1 MHESVNICIRSNR
14 HIGFFDRAVRHDG
27 CLHVGCCIARWFL
40 ALVDLKHAVRV
51 MANNKEERI
60 SFLIVGNMRKG
71 EMSTHAMETKK
82 QMDIAFPSSPI
93 KKSTL
98 RHCVSTSAIIFTFF
112 QMPCKS
118 RITSLG
124 RPLLTWAIIG
134 SWHEPIECSQRLQ
147 AHTCCCPKVI
157 VTQICS
163 HVASAKVYIIINFH
177 FEPFKTLLMHLLGDK
192 KSPICLHAVN
202 TCGPKM
208 FRWRKMLNS
217 AILALY
223 SAISIPK
230 QMNEFFTGTSTCR

>member
-1 MHESVNICIRSNR
+1 MH
-14 HIGFFDRAVRHDG
+14 
-27 CLHVGCCIARWFL
+27 
-40 ALVDLKHAVRV
+40 
-51 MANNKEERI
+51 
-60 SFLIVGNMRKG
+60 
-71 EMSTHAMETKK
+71 
-82 QMDIAFPSSPI
+82 
-93 KKSTL
+93 
-98 RHCVSTSAIIFTFF
+98 
-112 QMPCKS
+112 CKS

-192 KSPICLHAVN
+192 KSPICFHAVN

-208 FRWRKMLNS
+208 LRWKKMLNS

-230 QMNEFFTGTSTCR
+230 QMNEFLPARRPAGNKKALKKFCRLFFGFNGLFFFFTGPLIWFWNPPLLDTFVKIETVTSSKEFN